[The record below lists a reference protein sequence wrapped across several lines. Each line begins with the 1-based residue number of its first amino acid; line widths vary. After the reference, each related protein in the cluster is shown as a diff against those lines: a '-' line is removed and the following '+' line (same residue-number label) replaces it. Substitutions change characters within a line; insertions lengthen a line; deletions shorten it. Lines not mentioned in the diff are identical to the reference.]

1 MKRHWTTEE
10 LQAHWKLLPTEKKL
24 VKHHG
29 GRHAQ
34 LGFAILLKFFQNEG
48 RFPRHRN
55 EIPTRGHHLPGPAIG
70 SARR

>member
-24 VKHHG
+24 VKQRG

-34 LGFAILLKFFQNEG
+34 LGFAVLLKFFQNEG

-55 EIPTRGHHLPGPAIG
+55 DPHRGHHLPGTATG
-70 SARR
+70 NASR